1 MPRRTAPNRP
11 KKVDKHRIGRPF
23 TVEEWRQS
31 PPAKKE
37 AKVAEWQRL
46 RSLPLPIFAEWTN
59 DDERKLQA
67 LESDVVVE
75 DTELGRERRRLI
87 QDATASFALL
97 LEAQRKDL
105 MAKFCVDSAARHS
118 TSAIDNLGGDEEKAG
133 DFVNDL
139 ERNEND

>member
-1 MPRRTAPNRP
+1 M
-11 KKVDKHRIGRPF
+11 
-23 TVEEWRQS
+23 
-31 PPAKKE
+31 
-37 AKVAEWQRL
+37 
-46 RSLPLPIFAEWTN
+46 PIFAEWTN

-97 LEAQRKDL
+97 SEAQRNDL

-133 DFVNDL
+133 DVVNDL